1 MPHYESKPR
10 RRLWPVLVPFVAVV
24 VLAVAWTGFW
34 FSATSVAETAIA
46 GWRERESRSGRD
58 YACSRQTVGG
68 FPFRIEV
75 RCADPDISIR
85 RPDLKLKAADLVVLA
100 QVYDPT
106 LLIAE
111 VKAPMNVADSGQE
124 FVAGWKLAQA
134 SLRGTPHA
142 PERVSIVLE
151 DPTVDHRRGNGLA
164 RQFKAAHVELHG
176 RIAAGS
182 VTNNPVIDV
191 ALLMAAAVAPE
202 LHAAMASPLDVD
214 ITATLRGLADFAPK
228 PWPARLK
235 ELQSRDGKIE
245 ISKARLQQ
253 GDVIASSSG
262 TLGLTARG
270 NLDGQLEI
278 TVVNLDKAVKS
289 LDIERLMQDGNIG
302 AQVDKLDRIIPGLS
316 RLARQNAAPG
326 AVAALN
332 ALGKRTTLEGKQATT
347 LPLRFSDGQVLLGP
361 IPVGRV
367 PPLF

>member
-1 MPHYESKPR
+1 MSQYESRPR
-10 RRLWPVLVPFVAVV
+10 RRLWPRLLPFGLLA

-34 FSATSVAETAIA
+34 YSATSVAETAIA

-58 YACSRQTVGG
+58 YACSQQSLGG
-68 FPFRIEV
+68 FPFRVEV
-75 RCADPDISIR
+75 RCADPDISIQ
-85 RPDLKLKAADLVVLA
+85 RPDLKLKAAELVVLA

-111 VKAPMNVADSGQE
+111 VKAPMTVTESGEE
-124 FVAGWKLAQA
+124 FVADWKSAQA
-134 SLRGTPHA
+134 SLRGTPRA

-151 DPTVDHRRGNGLA
+151 NPTVVRRGEGRPA
-164 RQFKAAHVELHG
+164 TQFKANHVELHG
-176 RIAAGS
+176 RITAGS
-182 VTNNPVIDV
+182 VASNPVVDI

-202 LHAAMASPLDVD
+202 LHSATATPLDVD
-214 ITATLRGLADFAPK
+214 ITATLRGLPDFAPK

-235 ELQSRDGKIE
+235 DLQARGGKIE
-245 ISKARLQQ
+245 ITKARLQQ

-289 LDIERLMQDGNIG
+289 LDIEKLMQDGNIG
-302 AQVDKLDRIIPGLS
+302 ARIDSLDRIIPGLG

-367 PPLF
+367 PPVF